1 MLYCG
6 ALWGSHAVFG
16 TSTLPGRLVKV
27 HVHSL
32 THVKSVEF
40 KKGEDR
46 NSHKSVP
53 NIYYLLY
60 KVPTYWLLGDTVL
73 TLGDTLLTFGRY
85 RTDFGRYRTDF
96 WEIPTGPRGV
106 SSCLGGAGLRGARE
120 WMGARYLLH
129 HPSRPRNND
138 WGGCHVCV
146 CVYTYTQVV
155 ISRAF
160 FFFFPCNHIIN
171 IKKKFLF
178 PAK

>member
-1 MLYCG
+1 MTRSASLQLPVQDQMLYCG
-6 ALWGSHAVFG
+6 ARWGSHAVFG

-60 KVPTYWLLGDTVL
+60 KVPIYWLLRDTVL
-73 TLGDTLLTFGRY
+73 TVGDTLLTFRRYRTDFGRY

-106 SSCLGGAGLRGARE
+106 CGCVGGAGVRRARE
-120 WMGARYLLH
+120 
-129 HPSRPRNND
+129 
-138 WGGCHVCV
+138 
-146 CVYTYTQVV
+146 
-155 ISRAF
+155 
-160 FFFFPCNHIIN
+160 
-171 IKKKFLF
+171 
-178 PAK
+178 